1 MKEPSEHLQKI
12 KSAVAKLA
20 GRVRFQRL
28 VESLTTAVT
37 LQLMVLALLVVLV
50 KTGWLA
56 ANALI
61 PGLAL
66 TFILPGV
73 LGIWA
78 WVKPLNFVE
87 LARRLDVS
95 HNLHDRLSTALSM
108 SDSSTE
114 FAAAQL
120 RDAASFIEGLEVS
133 RAAPFQRPTDLA
145 PFMVAAGVVGLLF
158 ALKAPEHKRD
168 LPEPFVVSHSEILD
182 QATIALEKERLEV
195 LKKELGKFDDPEA
208 QELVKEIEKL
218 LVDVENRTIS
228 RKEFLERLDQ
238 LEEKF
243 FDKQPDGLDA
253 LAEELKKAAE
263 TLEKEAKKELEASP
277 DAKKL
282 VDALKNKDLAKAA
295 EAAEEIARKLE
306 KDEMSAKD
314 LERLASVLEKFSEL
328 IDPDDPKLQK
338 LIEQNRDLINKMQD
352 LFDKNKLSDKE
363 KKRLQDLKKD
373 TNEME
378 KRGNAK
384 KGKLT
389 SRELKSLSRQ
399 TEEMAKQAKDAANQK
414 KENAKSKK
422 PNEEGQKKDSDFR
435 QEASRKAQEMK
446 EALEQG
452 AKEQQKD
459 EAKRMA
465 QEQLEELREAMQRQ
479 GQKTDDSQSDSRG
492 EQMKE
497 FLERAKGEGKGEGA
511 QAESSGD
518 AKSDGKGKE
527 REKEGGGDKSDAE
540 GSGRETAGSDSAN
553 LGAGQRE
560 LGEETNMD
568 SKKVDEN
575 LSGRDAKGASKSEII
590 KAASEEGFANTQYK
604 DVFVDYEAVVE
615 EVMEKEKVPPGYR
628 FYVKRYFQL
637 IKPQE

>member
-12 KSAVAKLA
+12 KNAVARLA
-20 GRVRFQRL
+20 RRVRFQRL
-28 VESLTTAVT
+28 IESLTTAIT

-50 KTGWLA
+50 KTGWLETS
-56 ANALI
+56 ALL
-61 PGLAL
+61 PGLGI
-66 TFILPGV
+66 TFILPVV
-73 LGIWA
+73 LGAWA
-78 WVKPLNFVE
+78 WFKPLNFVE

-108 SDSSTE
+108 GDATTE

-120 RDAASFIEGLEVS
+120 RDAASFIEGLEVGK
-133 RAAPFQRPTDLA
+133 AAPFQRPTDFA
-145 PFMVAAGVVGLLF
+145 PFVVAISVVGLLL
-158 ALKAPEHKRD
+158 ALKAPEHKRE

-182 QATIALEKERLEV
+182 SATIALEKERLEV
-195 LKKELGKFDDPEA
+195 IKKELEKFDDPESK
-208 QELVKEIEKL
+208 ELVEEMEKL
-218 LVDVENRTIS
+218 LIDVENRTIS
-228 RKEFLERLDQ
+228 RKEFLERLDK
-238 LEEKF
+238 LEKKF
-243 FDKQPDGLDA
+243 FDKQPDPLEA

-263 TLEKEAKKELEASP
+263 TLEKEAKKDLEASP
-277 DAKKL
+277 EAKKL
-282 VDALKNKDLAKAA
+282 VDALKQKDLAKAA
-295 EAAEEIARKLE
+295 EAAAELAKKLE
-306 KDEMSAKD
+306 KDEMSAKE

-373 TNEME
+373 TDEME

-384 KGKLT
+384 KGKMT

-399 TEEMAKQAKDAANQK
+399 TEQMAKQAKDAANQK

-422 PNEEGQKKDSDFR
+422 PNEEGQKKESDFR
-435 QEASRKAQEMK
+435 QEASRKAEEMK

-452 AKEQQKD
+452 ANEQQKD
-459 EAKRMA
+459 DAKRMA

-479 GQKTDDSQSDSRG
+479 GQKDDSQTDSRG

-497 FLERAKGEGKGEGA
+497 FLERAKGEGKEDGTD
-511 QAESSGD
+511 QASGD
-518 AKSDGKGKE
+518 AKTDGVGKA
-527 REKEGGGDKSDAE
+527 REKEGGADKSDAK

-553 LGAGQRE
+553 LGEGQRE
-560 LGEETNMD
+560 LGEETSMD
-568 SKKVDEN
+568 SKKKDEN